1 MRAGGDPGKVFIKI
15 HVMNKVLP
23 LFLII
28 LAAQAFAQQLPYGQ
42 SDVIQGVVWDQ
53 GSKIQFGQGSDQWPM
68 TWAFDDQLYASWG
81 DGMGW
86 VLQANEEK
94 KSMGVTRIAGHPPV
108 LSATDTWGVGPGS
121 SFGKPDAL
129 VAFDK
134 KIFMFWTNGDSR
146 FDHDSYSAVSL
157 DSGKTWKLGQE
168 RIFRYAPAGFRVRG
182 ICQFGKDYQGAPDN
196 FLYIYFAFNR
206 HPDIYLAKVEK
217 ENIFNGGAYQWFE
230 YIKED
235 GTASWTPDFQKK
247 SVVLHDNNAYLW
259 HLGICYNP
267 GLKRYLLTKPHF
279 AAHDNRHDVLADI
292 SGLGIFDAPAPW
304 GPWTTVFY
312 QNDFLDK
319 YVKFNYLIP
328 VKFLSKDGKKF
339 WLCWSGWPEY
349 DNVNFIKGE
358 FKVAARRMD

>member
-1 MRAGGDPGKVFIKI
+1 
-15 HVMNKVLP
+15 MNQVLAF
-23 LFLII
+23 FLIA
-28 LAAQAFAQQLPYGQ
+28 LAVQAFAQQIPYGP
-42 SDVIQGVVWDQ
+42 SKVIKGVEWDKQ
-53 GSKIQFGQGSDQWPM
+53 SKIQFGQGSDQWPM
-68 TWAFDDQLYASWG
+68 TWAFDNQLYASWG

-86 VLQANEEK
+86 VVQGNEEK
-94 KSMGVTRIAGHPPV
+94 KSMGVTRIEGFPPA
-108 LSATDTWGVGPGS
+108 LQATDTWGVGPGS

-129 VAFDK
+129 VAFDN

-168 RIFRYAPAGFRVRG
+168 RIFTNAPAGFRVRG

-206 HPDIYLAKVEK
+206 HPDIYLAKVDK
-217 ENIFNGGAYQWFE
+217 ENIFDDDEYQWFE

-247 SVVLHDNNAYLW
+247 STVFHDNNAYLW
-259 HLGICYNP
+259 HLSICYNP
-267 GLKRYLLTKPHF
+267 GLKRYFLTKPHF
-279 AAHDNRHDVLADI
+279 AARDDRHDVLASI

-312 QNDFLDK
+312 QNDFLDT
-319 YVKFNYLIP
+319 YVKFNYVIP
-328 VKFLSKDGKKF
+328 GKFISNDGKTF
-339 WLCWSGWPEY
+339 WLGWSGWPEY
-349 DNVNFIKGE
+349 DNVNFIKG
-358 FKVAARRMD
+358 RMTQR